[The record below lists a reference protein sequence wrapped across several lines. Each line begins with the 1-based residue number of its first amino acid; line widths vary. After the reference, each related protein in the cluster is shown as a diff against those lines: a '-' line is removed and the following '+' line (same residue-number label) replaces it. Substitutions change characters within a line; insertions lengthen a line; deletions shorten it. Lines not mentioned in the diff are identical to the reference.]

1 MSKHQYKRAIIKLS
15 GEALA
20 GEKKHGLCIPT
31 ITEICKNIKKCYD
44 ANIDIGIVVGGG
56 NYWRGRTTE
65 NMDRIRADHIGM
77 LATMMNA
84 LAVGDVLESLGC
96 EVRVQSA
103 MVMTQICEPYIRQK
117 ALSHFKKGRI
127 IVFGGGT
134 GSPTFSTDSAA
145 ALRATELN
153 ADVVLKATM
162 VDGVYDKD
170 PLKFDDA
177 VKYESMKVRDII
189 VDDLRVLDGTAAAM
203 CIESKIPI
211 IVFDLH
217 EPENIYKALIGEKVG
232 TLVV

>member
-1 MSKHQYKRAIIKLS
+1 MNLPLYKRMVLKLS

-20 GEKKHGLCIPT
+20 GEKKHGLCMDT
-31 ITEICKNIKKCYD
+31 VTEICKSIKKCSD
-44 ANIDIGIVVGGG
+44 AGVEIGIVVGGG

-65 NMDRIRADHIGM
+65 KMDKVRADHIGM

-103 MVMTQICEPYIRQK
+103 ISMVQFAEPCIRQK
-117 ALSHFKKGRI
+117 AVAHLKKGRI
-127 IVFGGGT
+127 VVFGGGT

-145 ALRATELN
+145 ALRAAELN
-153 ADVVLKATM
+153 ADIMLKATM

-177 VKYESMKVRDII
+177 VKYETMKVKDIL
-189 VDDLRVLDGTAAAM
+189 VDGLRVLDGTAAAM
-203 CIESKIPI
+203 CVESRIPI
-211 IVFDLH
+211 IVFNLH
-217 EPENIYKALIGEKVG
+217 DPENIYRAVMGEKIG
-232 TLVV
+232 TKVY